1 MSLAFWISYAV
12 LWLMVIGIGAI
23 LLGVLRTV
31 YWQGGP
37 SDAADVLGP
46 HVAPAFRVADL
57 DGNQFSN
64 ADIAGQLTA
73 LLFASP
79 NCTSCM
85 TTLEQLNA
93 LSSKVKG
100 NVVVVCQGSRED
112 CALLGQRHHLTQQI
126 VVDEDA
132 EMGRLFKISGT
143 PTAVILDELGRI
155 ISVGHPMETEELE
168 ELIQSADPTARV
180 EPVGVS

>member
-31 YWQGGP
+31 YRQGDI
-37 SDAADVLGP
+37 SEAADVQGP

-93 LSSKVKG
+93 LSSNLRAMWSSFARG
-100 NVVVVCQGSRED
+100 AER
-112 CALLGQRHHLTQQI
+112 I
-126 VVDEDA
+126 VRYSD
-132 EMGRLFKISGT
+132 SGT
-143 PTAVILDELGRI
+143 I
-155 ISVGHPMETEELE
+155 
-168 ELIQSADPTARV
+168 
-180 EPVGVS
+180 